1 MKLLTKLSL
10 TGLLGVALSM
20 ASAPAQ
26 AQVNININPPSWGP
40 STPAGTQYYY
50 IPETQSYYDLRAQRY
65 IVQQNGQWTRV
76 ANVSGY
82 DPRSF
87 HPVVLDYRGSQPWE
101 QYSRHREIYL
111 PPGQVKRLQSGK
123 GLPPGQAKKIYGGNA
138 GYPGNPGHP
147 GNGNGKGH
155 GKGKH

>member
-1 MKLLTKLSL
+1 MKLLAQLALTGLLAGSL
-10 TGLLGVALSM
+10 TGLAT
-20 ASAPAQ
+20 SAAQ
-26 AQVNININPPSWGP
+26 AQVTINVNPPSWGP
-40 STPAGTQYYY
+40 STPAGTEYYY

-65 IVQQNGQWTRV
+65 IIPQNGQWVRV

-82 DPRSF
+82 NPSNF
-87 HPVVLDYRGSQPWE
+87 HPVALDYHGSQPWS
-101 QYSRHREIYL
+101 QYSRHRQIYL

-123 GLPPGQAKKIYGGNA
+123 GLPPGQAKKIYGGN
-138 GYPGNPGHP
+138 PGNGNGN